1 MQVPAAF
8 RSPLLHRMRKRPACL
23 YELTVQQSVL
33 LAAAAGGHGFAP
45 TSLPNPPPQMRLQV
59 SLLWAFVASMS
70 TPATVSAYCHDNR
83 PPKVNHTHALQE
95 AMLASATGSRFEANA
110 AITQGVCYS
119 PFHNPEYPLT
129 GGSAAGLDT
138 AMANDFSIMS
148 SYFSVVRTYY
158 SSFYGYPVTPPAAAN
173 GIKLYLGVYM
183 TDETW
188 YSSQV
193 DAAVTAVV
201 DYPATVSAILVGN
214 ENISPAGSYS
224 AATVSQRITDLRT
237 QLATQTSATVPIG
250 TVQRATEWL
259 DSSKRTEMLALA
271 ANCDIIGVNIYPFF
285 DSSYDA
291 TYPLVIL
298 NAVWEQMLSI
308 YPASKLRLTE
318 IGWPT
323 AGSPSEYALNN
334 IPSLANSK
342 YFYDA
347 YLNWNPSDG
356 GNEAFWFMFFDR
368 SPNDPTVVDE
378 LERHFG
384 FYTWQKQSKAGDYP
398 ARLSALAAVAAAS
411 STESPTVTPTPTPE
425 PTTAAPTPVPTT
437 VAPTP
442 APTPEPTTAAPTPV
456 PTTAAPTPDPTAETP
471 TTTPPTVTPVPT
483 TATLTP
489 APTTATPTP
498 VPTTAAPTQV
508 SSTVLTVATPET
520 TSPAMT
526 ASTPAPSSST
536 AAPTVAAATSCDI

>member
-1 MQVPAAF
+1 
-8 RSPLLHRMRKRPACL
+8 MR
-23 YELTVQQSVL
+23 
-33 LAAAAGGHGFAP
+33 F
-45 TSLPNPPPQMRLQV
+45 QV
-59 SLLWAFVASMS
+59 SLLWGFIASMAQ
-70 TPATVSAYCHDNR
+70 PATVSAYSRDNR
-83 PPKVNHTHALQE
+83 PPNVSQTHALEE

-110 AITQGVCYS
+110 DITQGVCYS

-158 SSFYGYPVTPPAAAN
+158 STFYGYPVTPPAAAN
-173 GIKLYLGVYM
+173 GVKLYLGVFM
-183 TDETW
+183 TDDTW
-188 YSSQV
+188 YSGQV
-193 DAAVTAVV
+193 EAAVTAVV

-259 DSSKRTEMLALA
+259 DSSKRAEMLALA
-271 ANCDIIGVNIYPFF
+271 ENCDIIGVNIYPFF
-285 DSSYDA
+285 DASYDT

-298 NAVWEQMLSI
+298 NAVWEQMLLI

-323 AGSPSEYALNN
+323 EGSPSSYSPNN

-347 YLNWNPSDG
+347 YLNWNPADG

-368 SPNDPTVVDE
+368 SPTDTTMVDD

-398 ARLSALAAVAAAS
+398 ARLSSLAAVAAAAS
-411 STESPTVTPTPTPE
+411 MASPTVTPAPTPE
-425 PTTAAPTPVPTT
+425 PTMAAPTPVPTT
-437 VAPTP
+437 EAPTPAPTPEPTTATPTPVPTTASSTPEPTTAAPTP

-456 PTTAAPTPDPTAETP
+456 PTTTAPTPAP
-471 TTTPPTVTPVPT
+471 TTETPVPT
-483 TATLTP
+483 TTAPTPVPTTTAPATEAPKPVPTTSAPTPAPTNTTLTP
-489 APTTATPTP
+489 APTSATPTP
-498 VPTTAAPTQV
+498 VPTTTAPTP
-508 SSTVLTVATPET
+508 VLTAVTPAT
-520 TSPAMT
+520 TSPSTT
-526 ASTPAPSSST
+526 APTPTPSSST
-536 AAPTVAAATSCDI
+536 PTPTVTTAISCDI